1 VAGIESMRASTPGVR
16 SLQEHAAALAV
27 LRAREG

>member
-1 VAGIESMRASTPGVR
+1 LQRQEPGVR

-27 LRAREG
+27 LRDVEDKERSR